1 MPYVEIET
9 GRYIKRWAFWNPATW
24 SIPKLYWDAWS
35 QEQRLHA
42 ICRQLEKVIKYAD
55 YLGVNVDDIAA
66 RLKAI
71 EEGQLDPLI
80 EAAIEAWFE
89 DNEPSIV
96 NAINLVNAALP
107 IEEFDADNTVKDA
120 LDAIEA
126 EIAEPWRNTYIN
138 VLSRGIEN
146 DGTTDNYSALQ
157 DLIFEVS
164 DAGGGCLYF
173 PAGTYNV
180 SNTVIVDDNV
190 SIIGDGC
197 GTIIYGTGTD
207 FHRFGT
213 VLAVIGNNVSIKNLK
228 GSYYNEDS
236 LFYTNNYNFGF
247 MGIGGYTRSSLLAYI
262 NNETNDLVTRHT
274 ENVLVD
280 TLWCDGHYPLQTENV
295 DVYNVTYNNVF
306 APNGTVSFMNNAG
319 YNSGRYT
326 ASNIVCAY
334 FRAEDTSGNSS
345 FCCNIENIICN
356 AFYNTFIGANISN
369 VYIDYTADC
378 AVANWIWAN
387 AYQRVYLALFANCAA
402 TNITLNMHNVELNKR
417 KLQVASVRS
426 DCEISNISFVNCEN
440 CTTDAGTTNFWS
452 EMFNGTIIRI
462 NNANFDKL
470 NSDVAHTY
478 SGRFVNCT
486 FGAVNGTYSNIKAD
500 NYSRN
505 LIGLVSAAVSGAAT
519 FAATYQNHFYRTL
532 DAIDFSYSIMF
543 TAATLSSATPN
554 QKLVSFTN
562 DLVKPKN
569 ETTVNGFVL
578 ADNEYVPA
586 IFAIKSDGI
595 YLEYF
600 ASTNFTIS
608 RMILCGHYL
617 ALD

>member
-9 GRYIKRWAFWNPATW
+9 GRYVKRWAFWNPATW

-89 DNEPSIV
+89 DNEPAIV

-120 LDAIEA
+120 LDAIET
-126 EIAEPWRNTYIN
+126 EIAEPWRKTYIN
-138 VLSRGIEN
+138 VLAHGIVN
-146 DGTTDNYSALQ
+146 DGTTDNYDALQ
-157 DLIFEVS
+157 ELIFDVS

-180 SNTVIVDDNV
+180 SNTIVIDDDV
-190 SIIGDGC
+190 SLIGDGSSSV
-197 GTIIYGTGTD
+197 IYGTGTD

-213 VLAVIGNNVSIKNLK
+213 VLAIIGNNVSVKNLK
-228 GSYYNEDS
+228 GSYYNEDA

-247 MGIGGYTRSSLLAYI
+247 IGIGGYTRSSLLAYI

-274 ENVLVD
+274 ENVLID

-295 DVYNVTYNNVF
+295 DVYNVVYNNIY

-326 ASNIVCAY
+326 ATNIVCAF
-334 FRAEDTSGNSS
+334 FRAQDTSGNSS
-345 FCCNIENIICN
+345 FCCNIENVICE
-356 AFYNTFIGANISN
+356 AFFSNFIGANISN
-369 VYIDYTADC
+369 VYIDYKLDG
-378 AVANWIWAN
+378 AVAQWIWEGT
-387 AYQRVYLALFANCAA
+387 YDSIYLNLFQNCTL
-402 TNITLNMHNVELNKR
+402 TNLTVDLHDVVLDKT
-417 KLQVASVRS
+417 KLRIGAVRS
-426 DCEISNISFVNCEN
+426 DCEVTNISFRNCEN
-440 CTTDAGTTNFWS
+440 CTTTTQGNFYS
-452 EMFNGTIIRI
+452 EVLNGYHTRI
-462 NNANFDKL
+462 VNANFDKL
-470 NSDVAHTY
+470 NSDVACTFT
-478 SGRFVNCT
+478 GRFVNCS
-486 FGAVNGTYSNIKAD
+486 FGSVSTAGSNIKAD
-500 NYSRN
+500 NHNRN
-505 LIGLVSAAVSGAAT
+505 LTALTSPTVSSPSA
-519 FAATYQNHFYRTL
+519 FATYANYFYRQLSTVQ
-532 DAIDFSYSIMF
+532 FNYTVQF
-543 TAATLSSATPN
+543 TATTLSSSTPDY
-554 QKLVSFTN
+554 KLVSFN
-562 DLVKPKN
+562 HDLVKPKN
-569 ETTVNGFVL
+569 ETTANGFVL
-578 ADNEYVPA
+578 VGGDWVPA
-586 IFAIKSDGI
+586 IFAIKTDGI

-600 ASTNFTIS
+600 ASATFTIS
-608 RMILCGHYL
+608 RMMVNGTYI